1 MADGKWYIEA
11 GTLHITG
18 VTEDPEIYYTDLP
31 WYSYK
36 DSVSTVVIHD
46 DTTII
51 GGSWFSDMVLTEVH
65 LHGGITT
72 IISSAFARATITS
85 LVYPRGLQRIPS
97 GCFSSAYIHELYIP
111 DTVVSVHGYAFSGFN
126 GYVYFESMEP
136 PEFTTSTYPMHSQA
150 VIYVPAGAGKSYKLA
165 DGWIYY
171 SSKIHE
177 LGTDGF
183 PEHDYGPHE
192 PIITGSPNGSVYH
205 YYQGE
210 TARPLFVEAYTTDGG
225 TLTYSWHDG
234 LSGSPI
240 GVETYHFTPPTD
252 TIGQNTYYC
261 VVTNTRYIGDTPY
274 SVSKTTMAD
283 TIVVVDPADTL
294 PDDLIVPGGSGN
306 SGGSGGSGGSGTD
319 TPEVTI
325 PPDISDGIGE
335 FEDSMDNVSQF
346 EDEAWN
352 NIHDNKDVV
361 LDPLKTFKNN
371 MAIVGAIG
379 FVSDIVQKTFNK
391 LGSWQVI
398 ITLPLAVG
406 LILFI
411 WSRVPGNMLPG
422 KADGGS
428 SRSSGKH
435 IDSHELTVSGGS
447 RDLVE

>member
-1 MADGKWYIEA
+1 M
-11 GTLHITG
+11 HITG
-18 VTEDPEIYYTDLP
+18 VTYDDSDRDCP
-31 WYSYK
+31 WLDFRDYIT
-36 DSVSTVVIHD
+36 TVIIHD
-46 DTTII
+46 DTTVL
-51 GGSWFSDMVLTEVH
+51 GSQWFDSLTLVEVVLHENISVCSKNVFRNSI
-65 LHGGITT
+65 ITT
-72 IISSAFARATITS
+72 LRM
-85 LVYPRGLQRIPS
+85 PRCIDEYTWEMFG
-97 GCFSSAYIHELYIP
+97 FAYIFELFIP
-111 DTVVSVHGYAFSGFN
+111 ETVTLISRTAFWGFN
-126 GYVYFESMEP
+126 GNAYFESFEP
-136 PEFTTSTYPMHSQA
+136 PVISESSFHGTVPSSNA
-150 VIYVPAGAGKSYKLA
+150 LIYVPSGAGKTYKLA
-165 DGWIYY
+165 DAWIEI
-171 SSKIHE
+171 SSRIRE
-177 LGTDGF
+177 LGVDGF
-183 PEHDYGPHE
+183 PEHDYGPQE
-192 PIITGSPNGSVYH
+192 PLFSRSPTGSVYH
-205 YYQGE
+205 YYQGD

-225 TLTYSWHDG
+225 TLSYSWHDA
-234 LSGSPI
+234 LTGSPI

-252 TIGQNTYYC
+252 TIGQNSYYC
-261 VVTNTRYIGDTPY
+261 VVTNTRYIDDTPY

-306 SGGSGGSGGSGTD
+306 SGGSGGSGDSGTD

-325 PPDISDGIGE
+325 PPDISDGIGD

-352 NIHDNKDVV
+352 NIHESKDVV
-361 LDPLKTFKNN
+361 LDPLKTFKDN

-379 FVSDIVQKTFNK
+379 FVSDIVQKTFEK

-435 IDSHELTVSGGS
+435 SESRELVVSGGS

>member
-1 MADGKWYIEA
+1 MSDGKWYIEA

-18 VTEDPEIYYTDLP
+18 VTEYEYFEYRKTPWFSYTE
-31 WYSYK
+31 SI
-36 DSVSTVVIHD
+36 STVVVHD
-46 DTTII
+46 DTTYI
-51 GGSWFSDMVLTEVH
+51 GSYWFVDMVLTEVQ
-65 LHGGITT
+65 LHGAL
-72 IISSAFARATITS
+72 ISLANSAFEEATVS
-85 LVYPRGLQRIPS
+85 KLVIPRSIRHIPF
-97 GCFSSAYIHELYIP
+97 GCFRLAYIHELYIP
-111 DTVVSVHGYAFSGFN
+111 DTVESVHGYALSSFG
-126 GYVYFESMEP
+126 GYVYFESMVP
-136 PEFTTSTYPMHSQA
+136 PELTSAFSMGPQA

-165 DGWIYY
+165 DGWIEL
-171 SSKIHE
+171 SSHIHE
-177 LGTDGF
+177 LGSDGF

-192 PIITGSPNGSVYH
+192 PIITGMPNGSVYH

-234 LSGSPI
+234 LTGSPI

-252 TIGQNTYYC
+252 TIGQNLYYC

-306 SGGSGGSGGSGTD
+306 SGGSGGSGDSGTD

-435 IDSHELTVSGGS
+435 SESHELVVSGGS